1 MTHTHTPNNPVYQR
15 NTRVAKLKELK
26 TRMERLNFSRNEIID
41 KLTNTCLFKWN
52 LTIRSA
58 NDYVRVAMMSIDD
71 RLESLLEYKEKLL
84 EIN

>member
-15 NTRVAKLKELK
+15 NVRVAKLKELK
-26 TRMERLNFSRNEIID
+26 TRMERLNFSKIEIID

-52 LTIRSA
+52 LTSRSA
-58 NDYVRVAMMSIDD
+58 NDYVKVAMMSIDD

-84 EIN
+84 ETN